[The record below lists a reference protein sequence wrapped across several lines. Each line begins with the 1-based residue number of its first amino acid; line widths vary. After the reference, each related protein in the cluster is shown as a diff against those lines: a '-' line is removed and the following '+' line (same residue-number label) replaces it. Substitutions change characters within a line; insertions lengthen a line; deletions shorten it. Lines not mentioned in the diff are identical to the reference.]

1 MVYKPTYNWGAP
13 SCIIIIYQSGK
24 TFTFWR
30 GHHDFFCAKDVK
42 TRRVR
47 KIHWKP
53 SSPDFTGHF
62 PAKVSQGA
70 IWLLLVRKPEL
81 VKLLAVHE
89 KPGRHSGQNM
99 PKRRHQGFAIMARVV
114 LKEIYW

>member
-1 MVYKPTYNWGAP
+1 MEAFQPGFHRP
-13 SCIIIIYQSGK
+13 LSIQGI
-24 TFTFWR
+24 
-30 GHHDFFCAKDVK
+30 
-42 TRRVR
+42 
-47 KIHWKP
+47 
-53 SSPDFTGHF
+53 
-62 PAKVSQGA
+62 QGA